1 MTSVSESARMT
12 SAHESQFR
20 IEQPNARPRSIAVIA
35 IDRPSCSW
43 LSSLRRAE
51 LQHARFFDAADLVRD
66 SAQLTQAIAGA
77 DVAVMLATAGA
88 DHHGIEIIGAECS
101 RHRVSTTAMVH
112 CPHEL
117 SDDGLFR
124 TLRTIRPWLM
134 MLIMVTTTDYVEDV
148 LRSMGA

>member
-1 MTSVSESARMT
+1 MPSVSESARAT

-20 IEQPNARPRSIAVIA
+20 IARPNAQPRSLAVIA
-35 IDRPSCSW
+35 IDRPSTTW

-51 LQHARFFDAADLVRD
+51 LRHARFFDGADLVRD
-66 SAQLTQAIAGA
+66 GAQLAQAIAAA

-88 DHHGIEIIGAECS
+88 DQNGIEIIGAECS

-117 SDDGLFR
+117 GDEGLIK
-124 TLRTIRPWLM
+124 TLRTIRPWMM
-134 MLIMVTTTDYVEDV
+134 MLVMVTTADYVEDV